1 MLEKFREYC
10 QFEYNSLKSVKDRN
24 YDWFELDINKDNTIQ
39 RMMGAGQFL
48 YLLGSKVDAKEVETI
63 YYEYVEKVR
72 AL

>member
-10 QFEYNSLKSVKDRN
+10 QFEYNSLKNVKDRN
-24 YDWFELDINKDNTIQ
+24 YDWFVLDINKDNTIQ
-39 RMMGAGQFL
+39 RMMGAGQFR